1 MAWSYPYIATIP
13 RTGPNA
19 TPEIFHTVFTVIQ
32 APLPGVSGPLT
43 AEVVLE
49 HSFDSHPIQAVLLWN
64 RKYRDSKDTFVCF
77 SCLVLHSAL
86 DNIESR
92 LVK

>member
-1 MAWSYPYIATIP
+1 MRRRKS
-13 RTGPNA
+13 
-19 TPEIFHTVFTVIQ
+19 FTRFSRGGHF
-32 APLPGVSGPLT
+32 AR
-43 AEVVLE
+43 VVLE